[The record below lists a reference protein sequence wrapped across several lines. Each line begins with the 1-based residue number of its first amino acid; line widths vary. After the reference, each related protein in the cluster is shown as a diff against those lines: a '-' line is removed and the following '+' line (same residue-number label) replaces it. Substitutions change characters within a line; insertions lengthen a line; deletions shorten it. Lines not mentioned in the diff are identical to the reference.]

1 MVKYN
6 YLRFSSSQ
14 KFNSMILKI
23 KNKIN
28 FILQQRIVK
37 KQLKLL
43 FSKYKLNK
51 SKDKSIIIFAGIG
64 YMYLSPFE
72 ILLYHLLRKKGYKV
86 KYLIYNKEIKANEVI
101 TKSVNDL
108 IGKDKFWIRSVNK
121 AIKLLNTSNVEYEFI
136 EYHDDIIAKIGLN
149 LPEDIETLLSFTFDG
164 INFGKI
170 VEGCLFRYY
179 KSLTF
184 GSDVYTVALNNLK
197 VSLSNYIYIKSIH
210 ENEQFD
216 SILMS
221 HGIYTTWEPVVEF
234 CRMNKIDFVCY
245 DRAKTK
251 NHININV
258 NQSSPNWD
266 FSDAWNRYKNRNLSS
281 DENLKVNNYLK
292 ERELQKGDVY
302 SYNFSQK
309 ESNIDTLK
317 NRLNIRLD
325 KKIITIFTNL
335 IWDAANVSRDIAFKN
350 PLECIIKTILHYQEN
365 DSVQI
370 VIRSHP
376 AEKVLGT
383 KERYGDLISAYFDNK
398 LPNNVTIIEPEDNV
412 NSFSVIEMSD
422 IGVVNT
428 STVGLEFAIEA
439 KPILLISETNYRNK
453 GFTFDIKNE
462 IDYFQTLDS
471 QLKNIYLKEEQVVL
485 AKKYFFMMMFLYQK
499 KVPVLYESGIFSG
512 YEYNSLDEIL
522 NDVTIQNILNTIEK
536 IDSKTDFIKW

>member
-1 MVKYN
+1 
-6 YLRFSSSQ
+6 
-14 KFNSMILKI
+14 MIKKI

-28 FILQQRIVK
+28 TILLKNKVK
-37 KQLKLL
+37 KQFKLL
-43 FSKYKLNK
+43 FFNYKTEK
-51 SKDKSIIIFAGIG
+51 SKNKTIIIFAGIG
-64 YMYLSPFE
+64 NMYISPFE

-86 KYLIYNKEIKANEVI
+86 KYLIYSKEIKANEVI

-108 IGKDKFWIRSVNK
+108 IGKDKFWNRSVNK
-121 AIKLLNTSNVEYEFI
+121 AIKLLNISNVEFEFI

-149 LPEDIETLLSFTFDG
+149 LPKDIKTLLTFTFDG

-184 GSDVYTVALNNLK
+184 GSDVYNVALNNLK
-197 VSLSNYIYIKSIH
+197 VSLSNYVYIKSIH
-210 ENEQFD
+210 KKEQFD
-216 SILMS
+216 SVLMS
-221 HGIYTTWEPVVEF
+221 HGIYTTWGPVVEF

-266 FSDAWNRYKNRNLSS
+266 FSDAWNRYENRDLSI

-302 SYNFSQK
+302 SYNFSEK

-350 PLECIIKTILHYQEN
+350 PLECIIKTILYYQEN

-383 KERYGDLISAYFDNK
+383 KERYGDLILAHFNNK
-398 LPNNVTIIEPEDNV
+398 LPNNVTIIQPEDNI

-422 IGVVNT
+422 IGIVNT

-453 GFTFDIKNE
+453 GFTFDIKDE
-462 IDYFQTLDS
+462 TDYFQTLDS
-471 QLKNIYLKEEQVVL
+471 QLKNIYLKEDQVVL
-485 AKKYFFMMMFLYQK
+485 AKKYFFIMMFLYQK
-499 KVPVLYESGIFSG
+499 KIPVHYVNGVFNG
-512 YEYNSLDEIL
+512 YQFDSLDSIL
-522 NDVTIQNILNTIEK
+522 NDPSIKNIINTINN
-536 IDSKTDFIKW
+536 IDSKSDFINWS